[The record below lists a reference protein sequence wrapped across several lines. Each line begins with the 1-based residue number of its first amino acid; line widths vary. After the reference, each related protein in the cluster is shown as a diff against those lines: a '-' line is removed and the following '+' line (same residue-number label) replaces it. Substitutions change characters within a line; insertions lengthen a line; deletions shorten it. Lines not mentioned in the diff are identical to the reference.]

1 VPATRQPWILLICLF
16 LLSLPAVT
24 PRIYSSDEI
33 QYFSY
38 LRSLWFDHD
47 LSFDNEYQYFYDRGV
62 ARSEG
67 FHETFLERTT
77 EAGRR
82 VNFGTLGCALLW
94 APFYAAGDVAARV
107 LRATGQPIE
116 TDGFSKPY
124 IAAVAYGSAI
134 YGAAALALAI
144 ASARALGLRAFGAAV
159 AIWLGTPLLFYMY
172 IAPPMSHACSAF
184 AVALFVYTWLRVRE
198 RWSIRGALA
207 LGAVGAL
214 MGMVREQDM
223 FFIAGPVLDFGLWAL
238 HADRTRPSLSRVAK
252 AQRVAAAA
260 AGFMLV
266 YTPQAMAYVRLN
278 GHLGPSR
285 LVTRKMNWSAPHAI
299 EVLFS
304 PEHGLFIWTPLTLL
318 AIAGLVWMLAH
329 RRAGDAQP
337 QLRAGRGADAPR
349 YEDRTTSAQP
359 QPHVHRGADAPGTED
374 PTGSAQLMLRVRRR
388 VALCMLVMVIVQ
400 VYVGGSVES
409 WTVAGGFGQRRFV
422 ALTALL
428 VIGLAALYEAARNIS
443 VRRMLVS
450 ITLLA
455 VYWNI
460 ALSVEFAVGLMD
472 RQRLSPRQNA
482 YDAFVTL
489 PMQLP
494 SLAYRYLFDRSSFY
508 RSTPAVD
515 RR

>member
-1 VPATRQPWILLICLF
+1 VSATRQPWILLICLF
-16 LLSLPAVT
+16 LISLPAVT

-47 LSFDNEYQYFYDRGV
+47 LSFDNEYQFFYDRGV

-134 YGAAALALAI
+134 YGAAALALAM
-144 ASARALGLRAFGAAV
+144 AAARALGLRAFGAAV

-207 LGAVGAL
+207 LGAAGAL
-214 MGMVREQDM
+214 MGMVREQDV

-238 HADRTRPSLSRVAK
+238 YADRTRPSLPRVA
-252 AQRVAAAA
+252 
-260 AGFMLV
+260 
-266 YTPQAMAYVRLN
+266 N

-285 LVTRKMNWSAPHAI
+285 LVTRKMNWGAPHAI

-318 AIAGLVWMLAH
+318 ALAGLVWMFAH
-329 RRAGDAQP
+329 RGAEAPRDERAEAPRDEEPTGSAQP
-337 QLRAGRGADAPR
+337 QLRVHRRADAPR
-349 YEDRTTSAQP
+349 DEDRA
-359 QPHVHRGADAPGTED
+359 
-374 PTGSAQLMLRVRRR
+374 GSAQLQLRVRRR
-388 VALCMLVMVIVQ
+388 VALCMLVMLILQ

-494 SLAYRYLFDRSSFY
+494 SLASRYLFDRSSFY

>member
-1 VPATRQPWILLICLF
+1 VSATRQPWILLICLF
-16 LLSLPAVT
+16 LISLPAVT

-94 APFYAAGDVAARV
+94 APFYAAGDAAARV
-107 LRATGQPIE
+107 LRAAGQPIE
-116 TDGFSKPY
+116 ADGFSKPY

-134 YGAAALALAI
+134 YGAAALALAM
-144 ASARALGLRAFGAAV
+144 ASARALGLRAFGAAL

-198 RWSIRGALA
+198 SWSIGGALA
-207 LGAVGAL
+207 LGAAGAL
-214 MGMVREQDM
+214 MGMVREQDL
-223 FFIAGPVLDFGLWAL
+223 FFIVGPVLDCGLWVL
-238 HADRTRPSLSRVAK
+238 RVDRTNPSLLRVAK
-252 AQRVAAAA
+252 AAAAA
-260 AGFMLV
+260 AVAFILV
-266 YTPQAMAYVRLN
+266 YTPQAMAYLRLN

-285 LVTRKMNWSAPHAI
+285 LVIRKMNWGAPHVI
-299 EVLFS
+299 QVLFS
-304 PEHGLFIWTPLTLL
+304 PEHGFFIWTPLALL

-329 RRAGDAQP
+329 R
-337 QLRAGRGADAPR
+337 GAEAPR
-349 YEDRTTSAQP
+349 NEEATRSAP
-359 QPHVHRGADAPGTED
+359 LPPRG
-374 PTGSAQLMLRVRRR
+374 RRR
-388 VALCMLVMVIVQ
+388 VAICMLVMVIFQ

-422 ALTALL
+422 ALTVLL
-428 VIGLAALYEAARNIS
+428 VIGLAALYEGGARNMS

-450 ITLLA
+450 LTLLA

-515 RR
+515 SR